1 MQRTIIRD
9 QWCHLHLIELHLVL
23 GSLFIPG
30 LVLQV
35 TKIRNV
41 SAPKINE
48 ESKTAPRMLKIS
60 LTDGKTT
67 VHAVEMAKIEGVS
80 LTTAPGTKI
89 KLLKS
94 VSLIRHKS
102 RSPL

>member
-1 MQRTIIRD
+1 M
-9 QWCHLHLIELHLVL
+9 
-23 GSLFIPG
+23 
-30 LVLQV
+30 QV

-67 VHAVEMAKIEGVS
+67 VHGVEMSKIEGVS
-80 LTTAPGTKI
+80 LTTAPGTKV

-94 VSLIRHKS
+94 VSLSQTGFRS
-102 RSPL
+102 RAFSQLPLVHRLLKLLLPVTT

>member
-1 MQRTIIRD
+1 M
-9 QWCHLHLIELHLVL
+9 
-23 GSLFIPG
+23 
-30 LVLQV
+30 QV

-67 VHAVEMAKIEGVS
+67 VHAVEMSKIDGLS
-80 LTTAPGTKI
+80 LSTAPGTKI
-89 KLLKS
+89 KLLKEVRLNETVDKES
-94 VSLIRHKS
+94 NYPVYVPGPML
-102 RSPL
+102 

>member
-1 MQRTIIRD
+1 M
-9 QWCHLHLIELHLVL
+9 
-23 GSLFIPG
+23 
-30 LVLQV
+30 

-67 VHAVEMAKIEGVS
+67 VHGVEMSKIEGVS
-80 LTTAPGTKI
+80 LTTAPGTKV

-94 VSLIRHKS
+94 VSSSQTPSKASDLELLVSCLWCIDY
-102 RSPL
+102 